1 VRWEV
6 WTDAVTYVGS
16 ALLFEV
22 ASLKSLSDIEYSG
35 TTFPSIILM
44 AEVVLANC
52 EYRLCGVLALTT
64 DMQKP

>member
-1 VRWEV
+1 VWWEV
-6 WTDAVTYVGS
+6 WTDVVTYVGS
-16 ALLFEV
+16 TLLSEV
-22 ASLKSLSDIEYSG
+22 ASLKSLSNIKYSG

-52 EYRLCGVLALTT
+52 EHRLCGVLALTT